1 MAPFLRRLWVG
12 MLTRNE
18 EDSGTDSQ
26 IALTVTE
33 DGADRLY
40 HLFPDTSQN
49 DQERGQPNL
58 YEVPEEL
65 VLSAKISPERF
76 VVAGVDIQCND
87 EWQREVIFVWGK
99 RLNDGVIKALPF
111 YLKEEFTPENQR

>member
-1 MAPFLRRLWVG
+1 MAPFLRRLWVA
-12 MLTRNE
+12 MLTRDE

-26 IALTVTE
+26 IALTVKE

-65 VLSAKISPERF
+65 VLSAKISPENF
-76 VVAGVDIQCND
+76 VVAGVDIRGD
-87 EWQREVIFVWGK
+87 DPWQPEVVFV
-99 RLNDGVIKALPF
+99 
-111 YLKEEFTPENQR
+111 

>member
-1 MAPFLRRLWVG
+1 MAPFLRRLWVA
-12 MLTRNE
+12 MLTRND

-26 IALTVTE
+26 IALTVRE

-65 VLSAKISPERF
+65 VLSAKISPENF
-76 VVAGVDIQCND
+76 VVAGRPRHRGRYTYPSPR
-87 EWQREVIFVWGK
+87 WQKEDPQDLIAK
-99 RLNDGVIKALPF
+99 RPAYMD
-111 YLKEEFTPENQR
+111 